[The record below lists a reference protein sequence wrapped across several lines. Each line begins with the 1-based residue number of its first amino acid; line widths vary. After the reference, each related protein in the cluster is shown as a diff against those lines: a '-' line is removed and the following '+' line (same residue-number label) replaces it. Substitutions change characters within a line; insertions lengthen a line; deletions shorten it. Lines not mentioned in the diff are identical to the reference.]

1 MVRLKIPIISSD
13 IEFFC
18 LFYEGKEGHE
28 VQKINKNEKDWF
40 LQITVRFDEMK
51 STKGEME
58 KMFGEMKSTKG
69 EMEKMFEETEPEIA
83 GAAETALRLP
93 EGNRKAADFIVA
105 FQEYSA
111 VSAVAIIP

>member
-58 KMFGEMKSTKG
+58 KMF
-69 EMEKMFEETEPEIA
+69 EETEPEIA